1 MDEKNT
7 VTISMK
13 RLEELFKAEARLEAI
28 KDVYYSGKYS
38 SDVDEI
44 CKAFLVLSLIRTSK
58 RPHKETSDQMAW
70 VSAHEGMRDHP
81 KTRDLSRKL
90 ECSRHEAIGILVT
103 LWLWGLNNADRDG
116 NILAQLLR
124 ILLMELCTVDSPWDS
139 P

>member
-44 CKAFLVLSLIRTSK
+44 CKAFF
-58 RPHKETSDQMAW
+58 
-70 VSAHEGMRDHP
+70 GP
-81 KTRDLSRKL
+81 KPNKD
-90 ECSRHEAIGILVT
+90 E
-103 LWLWGLNNADRDG
+103 
-116 NILAQLLR
+116 
-124 ILLMELCTVDSPWDS
+124 
-139 P
+139 